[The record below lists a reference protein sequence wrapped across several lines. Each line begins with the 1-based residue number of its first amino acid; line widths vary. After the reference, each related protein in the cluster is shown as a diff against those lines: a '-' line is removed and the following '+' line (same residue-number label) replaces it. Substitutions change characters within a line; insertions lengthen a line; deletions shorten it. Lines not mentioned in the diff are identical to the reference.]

1 MKVLSF
7 LMSAV
12 LALSLAAVGCGGGGG
27 PAAGQVLASDEER
40 ITAPDVEAAD
50 VALQSAANRSFALD
64 LYQYLAAADGD
75 LFFSP
80 YSISLALAMTWA
92 GARGQTEQQ
101 MAEALHFELGQDA
114 LHPVFNY
121 LDLELN
127 SRGQGAA
134 GTEGRPFRLHVVNQ
148 TWGQVD
154 YTFLEPFLD
163 VLAQHYG
170 AAMRLVDFVAAP
182 EQCRQT
188 INAWVAEQTEGL
200 IEDLIPERA
209 IDENV
214 RLVLTNAIYFNAGWA
229 EEFPPEATRD
239 GEFQRLDGSSVTV
252 AMMSQTYEFPFY
264 LGDGFRAVE
273 LPYDGGELSMVLLR
287 PDADFSTFEAN
298 LTVEQLDAVLAGL
311 QTDMVTV
318 RMPRWTYDGDTISLN
333 EALSALGMP
342 AAFSGGQADF
352 SGMDGTRF
360 LFISD
365 VVHQAFISVDEAG
378 TEAGAATAVIMSG
391 FGEPPDEINLDRP
404 FIYLIRDIQ
413 TGTILFM
420 GRVLDPS

>member
-1 MKVLSF
+1 MRVLSL
-7 LMSAV
+7 LMSVV

-40 ITAPDVEAAD
+40 ITAPDADDAD
-50 VALQSAANRSFALD
+50 VALQSAANRAFALD
-64 LYQYLAAADGD
+64 LYQFLAAEQGD

-148 TWGQVD
+148 TWGQLD
-154 YTFLEPFLD
+154 YTFLEPYLD

-170 AAMRLVDFVAAP
+170 AAMRLLDFATAP
-182 EQCRQT
+182 DECRRT
-188 INAWVAEQTEGL
+188 INAWVAEQTE
-200 IEDLIPERA
+200 DLIPERA
-209 IDENV
+209 IDEMT
-214 RLVLTNAIYFNAGWA
+214 RLVLTNAIYFNAGWD
-229 EEFPPEATRD
+229 EEFPPEATHD
-239 GEFQRLDGSSVTV
+239 GAFERLDGSSVTV
-252 AMMSQTYEFPFY
+252 PMMSQTHDFPFY

-287 PDADFSTFEAN
+287 PDADFSNFEAN

-318 RMPRWTYDGDTISLN
+318 RMPRWTYDGDTISLKD
-333 EALSALGMP
+333 ALCALGMP
-342 AAFSGGQADF
+342 VAFSNEADF
-352 SGMDGTRF
+352 SGMDGRRF

-391 FGEPPDEINLDRP
+391 MGEPPDEINLDRP

>member
-27 PAAGQVLASDEER
+27 PAAGQMLASDEER

-163 VLAQHYG
+163 LLAQHYG
-170 AAMRLVDFVAAP
+170 AAMRLMDFVAAP

>member
-1 MKVLSF
+1 MRILSIS
-7 LMSAV
+7 MSAV
-12 LALSLAAVGCGGGGG
+12 LALSLAAAGCGGGGG

-40 ITAPDVEAAD
+40 ITAPDAAAAD
-50 VALQSAANRSFALD
+50 VARQSDANRAFALD
-64 LYQYLAAADGD
+64 LYHYLAAEDGD

-163 VLAQHYG
+163 VLARHYG
-170 AAMRLVDFVAAP
+170 AALRLLDFINAP
-182 EQCRQT
+182 EQSRRT

-200 IEDLIPERA
+200 IEDLIPVDA
-209 IDENV
+209 IDSLT
-214 RLVLTNAIYFNAGWA
+214 RLVLTNAIYFNAGWD

-239 GEFQRLDGSSVTV
+239 GAFERLDGSTVSVP
-252 AMMSQTYEFPFY
+252 MMSQTYDFPFY

-287 PDADFSTFEAN
+287 PDADFTAFEAG
-298 LTVEQLDAVLAGL
+298 LTVEQLDSVLAGM
-311 QTDMVTV
+311 QNAMVTV
-318 RMPRWTYDGDTISLN
+318 RMPRWSYDGDTISLN
-333 EALSALGMP
+333 RALSDLGMP
-342 AAFSGGQADF
+342 VAFSNEADF
-352 SGMDGTRF
+352 SGMDGRHF

-391 FGEPPDEINLDRP
+391 TGEPPDEINLDRP